1 MKLTIE
7 LDEVEIVALQQEAA
21 DLGTFTKIETLAV
34 WYMRFG
40 WHTWLSNRQQAEQQ
54 AEQAIERHE

>member
-7 LDEVEIVALQQEAA
+7 LDEVEIAALQQEAA

-40 WHTWLSNRQQAEQQ
+40 LSL
-54 AEQAIERHE
+54 IHI